1 MTTNDAF
8 NQAYQRCLQLLSRR
22 EYAQQELRQKLK
34 QYQTDPH
41 VIDDCLARLLAD
53 NYQSDQRFAEMFCR
67 TRVSQRHG
75 SKKIRY
81 ELQQKGIDETLI
93 ETALAEYQTA
103 WVENAAY
110 LIQRKAPRANVGE
123 IFNDFTLKSK
133 ISRFLLG
140 KGYDYD
146 TINHAFELLR
156 SESDYE

>member
-1 MTTNDAF
+1 MTTDDAF
-8 NQAYQRCLQLLSRR
+8 NQAYQRCLQWLSRR
-22 EYAQQELRQKLK
+22 EHSQRELRQKLSR
-34 QYQTDPH
+34 YDTDPQ
-41 VIDDCLARLLAD
+41 VIDDCLSRLLAE

-67 TRVSQRHG
+67 TRISQRHG
-75 SKKIRY
+75 CKKIRY
-81 ELQQKGIDETLI
+81 ELQQKGIDEILI
-93 ETALAEYQTA
+93 DTTLAEYQTA

-123 IFNDFTLKSK
+123 IFNDFALKSK

-156 SESDYE
+156 SESEYE